1 MGLVYAEIT
10 LKNPRDSSLRAMNVK
25 ALVDSGAHWLCIPE
39 HVSNQLGLEA
49 LEKREVTLADGK
61 KIMAP
66 YVGPLQISFEN
77 RNSFTGAM
85 VFGNEVLL
93 GAIPMEDM
101 DVLIAP
107 LERKLVVNPNNPN
120 FACGVAMGF
129 SLSGGADSVT
139 GDSANDKQ
147 N

>member
-10 LKNPRDSSLRAMNVK
+10 LKNSRRDSLRPMLVT
-25 ALVDSGAHWLCIPE
+25 ALVDSGAHWLCIPQ
-39 HVSNQLGLEA
+39 HVANQLQLDTLE
-49 LEKREVTLADGK
+49 EREVTLADGK

-66 YVGPLQISFEN
+66 YVGPLQIEFEN
-77 RNSFTGAM
+77 RKSFTGAM

-107 LERKLVVNPNNPN
+107 LERKLIVNPNSPN
-120 FACGVAMGF
+120 FACGVAMSF
-129 SLSGGADSVT
+129 KVRNICKHD
-139 GDSANDKQ
+139 
-147 N
+147 